1 MEIELKY
8 GRTGYS
14 LSLPDHLDVQV
25 IRKKPM
31 PVAEDAET
39 AVAAALAAPV
49 KSPPLEEL
57 ARGCRSA
64 CLAICDLTRPV
75 PNGLILPTV
84 VDRLMGAGLDPARI
98 TILVAT
104 GLHRPNEGPELEEL
118 VGSPHVLNTVPVV
131 NHFARNDQDHADLG
145 ATRRGTPILL
155 DRRFVEA
162 DLRLVVGLVEPHF
175 MAGYSG
181 GRKVILPGLAHARTI
196 TRIHT
201 AEFLEDERAANCILD
216 CNPLHDEQ
224 MEVISRLG
232 PLYGIN
238 TVIDEDR
245 RLCFVNFGDLAAGH
259 LEAVEFVRPFAEIP
273 LQHRFKT
280 VITSAAGYPL
290 DATYY
295 QTIKGMVGA
304 MSALA
309 PGGRLYIASAC
320 SEGLG
325 SQEFAAA
332 QARLVRQGPEGFLK
346 GLLGKT
352 HADIDEWQ
360 TEMQLRPMRVGR
372 IFLHTDGLT
381 VGEAALTGVT
391 LVPSLENAV
400 LDWIEETGDQR
411 VAVIPEGPYVIPRFQ
426 T

>member
-1 MEIELKY
+1 VDIELKY
-8 GRTGYS
+8 GRTGCR
-14 LSLPDHLDVQV
+14 LSLPDHLEVLV

-31 PVAEDAET
+31 PVVADAQA
-39 AVAAALAAPV
+39 AVAAALTSPV
-49 KSPPLEEL
+49 QSPTLEKL
-57 ARGCRSA
+57 AQGCRSA

-75 PNGLILPTV
+75 PNGLILPTL
-84 VDRLMGAGLDPARI
+84 VDRLTAAGLDPARI

-104 GLHRPNEGPELEEL
+104 GLHRPNEGRELEEL
-118 VGSPHVLNTVPVV
+118 VGSRRVLEKVSVV
-131 NHFARNDQDHADLG
+131 NHFARHDHDHVDLG
-145 ATRRGTPILL
+145 ATRRGSPILL

-162 DLRLVVGLVEPHF
+162 DLRLAVGLVEPHF

-181 GRKVILPGLAHARTI
+181 GRKVIVPGLAHARTI

-201 AEFLEDERAANCILD
+201 AEFLEDRRAANCILD

-224 MEVISRLG
+224 MEMVSRLG
-232 PLYGIN
+232 PLYGVN
-238 TVIDEDR
+238 TVIDEER

-259 LEAVEFVRPFAEIP
+259 LAAVEFVRPYAEIP
-273 LQHRFKT
+273 IPRQYPT

-309 PGGRLYIASAC
+309 PGGRLFIASAC
-320 SEGLG
+320 SQGLG
-325 SQEFAAA
+325 SPEFAAA
-332 QARLVRQGPEGFLK
+332 QARLVGQGPENFLK
-346 GLLGKT
+346 SLVGKS

-360 TEMQLRPMRVGR
+360 TEMQLKPMRLGR
-372 IFLHTDGLT
+372 IFLYTQGLNP
-381 VGEAALTGVT
+381 EQAALTGVT
-391 LVPSLENAV
+391 MVPSLENAV
-400 LDWIEETGDQR
+400 QDWIKETGDQR

-426 T
+426 N

>member
-8 GRTGYS
+8 GRTGHR
-14 LSLPDHLDVQV
+14 LNLPDHLEVRV
-25 IRKKPM
+25 IRKRPM
-31 PVAEDAET
+31 PVIEDAPG
-39 AVAAALAAPV
+39 AVNAALSAPV
-49 KSPPLEEL
+49 QSLPLEKL
-57 ARGCRSA
+57 AQGCRNA
-64 CLAICDLTRPV
+64 CVAICDLTRPV
-75 PNGLILPTV
+75 PNGLILLPL
-84 VDRLMGAGLDPARI
+84 VDRLVAAGLDPAHI

-118 VGSPHVLNTVPVV
+118 VGSPRVLESVAVA

-145 ATRRGTPILL
+145 LTRRGTPILL

-201 AEFLEDERAANCILD
+201 AAFLEDERAANCILD
-216 CNPLHDEQ
+216 GNPLHDEQ
-224 MEVISRLG
+224 MEVMSRLG

-245 RLCFVNFGDLAAGH
+245 HLCFVNFGDLAAGH
-259 LEAVEFVRPFAEIP
+259 LAAVDFVRPYAEIP
-273 LQHRFKT
+273 LQQQYAT

-295 QTIKGMVGA
+295 QTVKGLVGA

-309 PGGRLYIASAC
+309 PGGGPVHRLC
-320 SEGLG
+320 L
-325 SQEFAAA
+325 F
-332 QARLVRQGPEGFLK
+332 
-346 GLLGKT
+346 
-352 HADIDEWQ
+352 
-360 TEMQLRPMRVGR
+360 
-372 IFLHTDGLT
+372 
-381 VGEAALTGVT
+381 
-391 LVPSLENAV
+391 
-400 LDWIEETGDQR
+400 
-411 VAVIPEGPYVIPRFQ
+411 
-426 T
+426 